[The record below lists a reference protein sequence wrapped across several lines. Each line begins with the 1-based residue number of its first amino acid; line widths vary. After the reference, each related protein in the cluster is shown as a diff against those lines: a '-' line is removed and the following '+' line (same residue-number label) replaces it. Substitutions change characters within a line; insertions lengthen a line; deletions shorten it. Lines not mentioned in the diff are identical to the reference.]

1 MPNLNNDMTKKTLYD
16 LMADHQGKIA
26 KLQFYDMADQYFLT
40 IGDWSVKLS
49 EKNATDLF
57 SIFKDDE
64 QATFSTFNQR
74 QSLIVTQKRNPE

>member
-1 MPNLNNDMTKKTLYD
+1 MPNLNNFMTKKTLYD
-16 LMADHQGKIA
+16 LMVNHQGKIA

-40 IGDWSVKLS
+40 IGDWSMVLS
-49 EKNATDLF
+49 ESNATELF

-74 QSLIVTQKRNPE
+74 TSLIVTQKKNPK

>member
-1 MPNLNNDMTKKTLYD
+1 MPNLNNDITKKTLYD
-16 LMADHQGKIA
+16 LMADHQDKIA

>member
-1 MPNLNNDMTKKTLYD
+1 MPNLNNDMTKKTVYD

-49 EKNATDLF
+49 EKNANELF

>member
-1 MPNLNNDMTKKTLYD
+1 MPNLNNDITKKTLYD
-16 LMADHQGKIA
+16 LMADHQDKIA

-49 EKNATDLF
+49 EKNATELF

>member
-1 MPNLNNDMTKKTLYD
+1 MNNDITKKTLYD
-16 LMADHQGKIA
+16 LMADHQDKIA

>member
-1 MPNLNNDMTKKTLYD
+1 MPNLNNDMTKKTVYD

-49 EKNATDLF
+49 EKNATELF

-64 QATFSTFNQR
+64 QSTFSTFNQR

>member
-1 MPNLNNDMTKKTLYD
+1 
-16 LMADHQGKIA
+16 MADHQDKIA

>member
-1 MPNLNNDMTKKTLYD
+1 MPNLNNDITKKTLYD
-16 LMADHQGKIA
+16 LMADHQDKIA

-64 QATFSTFNQR
+64 QTTFSTFNQR

>member
-1 MPNLNNDMTKKTLYD
+1 MPNLNNDMTKKTVYD

-26 KLQFYDMADQYFLT
+26 KLQFYLDDQYFLT

-49 EKNATDLF
+49 EKNATELF

>member
-1 MPNLNNDMTKKTLYD
+1 MPNLNNDITKKTLYD
-16 LMADHQGKIA
+16 LMADHQDKIA

-64 QATFSTFNQR
+64 QATFSMFNQR